1 VLPQWSRM
9 RAKEKTKPVSGARLS
24 PVREKRPLG
33 LDDRELVESALA
45 LLERIVTVEAAAI
58 LRRPISDID
67 PLRPLSEIG
76 MDSLMAVELR
86 LALESRLGVDVPLF
100 PLAEDVAWIASRIEA
115 ATEALVEQ
123 GMVPF
128 RSALDFLL
136 QRSAERAQQKN
147 ELAQV
152 IPGATVD
159 DMDTA
164 AAIAAAARTLLGNG
178 VKDLPDSVLGD
189 LWRVVAAEVEAR
201 ETGRAS
207 EESRPEIPAPS
218 AAQAVEAAARET
230 TEHRA
235 KWKPD
240 LGLTAAQFAAQAYAP
255 EIGNGTFDKSLV
267 RREDRTLYRLLF
279 REKAWGELAALTETP
294 IPTKSE
300 RRLAEQIEAVRAMGL
315 PVEEVERTVAGIKEA
330 RALANRLAQK
340 LPLG

>member
-1 VLPQWSRM
+1 M
-9 RAKEKTKPVSGARLS
+9 RAKEKNKGVSGARPS

-33 LDDRELVESALA
+33 LDDRELVEEKRALA
-45 LLERIVTVEAAAI
+45 LLERIVTVEAATI

-67 PLRPLSEIG
+67 PLRSLFEMG
-76 MDSLMAVELR
+76 MDSLMVVELR
-86 LALESRLGVDVPLF
+86 FALERRLGADVPAVAL
-100 PLAEDVAWIASRIEA
+100 LEGDVASIAWRI
-115 ATEALVEQ
+115 
-123 GMVPF
+123 
-128 RSALDFLL
+128 D
-136 QRSAERAQQKN
+136 

-152 IPGATVD
+152 IPGASVG
-159 DMDTA
+159 DMNTA
-164 AAIAAAARTLLGNG
+164 AAIAAAARALLGNG

-189 LWRVVAAEVEAR
+189 LWRVVAAEVKAR

-207 EESRPEIPAPS
+207 EESRPEIPAPR

-230 TEHRA
+230 TEHRP

-240 LGLTAAQFAAQAYAP
+240 LGLTAAQFAAQAYAL

-279 REKAWGELAALTETP
+279 REKAWGELAALTETS

-300 RRLAEQIEAVRAMGL
+300 RRLAKQIEAVRAMGL
-315 PVEEVERTVAGIKEA
+315 PAEEVERVVAGIKEA